1 MPREGG
7 TEGTTSSR
15 GDLLRSST
23 IHPSAFPALIST
35 MLLRFDEVY
44 KSYGGTEVLRGVT
57 FQINPRER
65 VGLVGRNGAGKTTIF
80 RLVTGEE
87 ETDRGEVILLRGLRI
102 GLLEQLPTFEGQLS
116 VRDEALNVF
125 VEIRE
130 MEAEMTRL
138 EHAMSED
145 AGAALQETMH
155 SYSDLRHAYEFA
167 GGFSYHA
174 RTEAVLAGLGFSE
187 ADLDKPA
194 VQFSGGQKAR
204 LALAKLLLS
213 EPDVL
218 LLDEPTNHLDVNAV
232 EWLED
237 YLSEYKSAF
246 VIISHDRF
254 LLDRTANKII
264 EVEGGRA
271 TVYPGNYSAFMKQRE
286 ERRLAQAREYQEQQE
301 LIARTEDF
309 IRRNIAGQKTKQAKS
324 RRKMLERIER
334 VDAVRDERV
343 GDFRLHSVARAG
355 DNVLAISDLSIGY
368 GTDALASGI
377 SFLLRRGER
386 LGIIG
391 PNGSGKTTFLKTV
404 LGEVQPIDG
413 GLTWGANVNIEYFDQ
428 ELSSLDLGSTCIEEI
443 AAVAPRA
450 TPGELR
456 SYLAKFLFAGDD
468 ILKPVAALSGGEQS
482 RLALAKLI
490 YSRANVL
497 VMDEPTN
504 HLDIPSREALEQAL
518 TEYPGTIITVSH
530 DRYFL
535 DKLATEILHFE
546 NGAATYHN
554 GSYSD
559 YYAIHHRK
567 QVIVEEP
574 RKLRT
579 MKPPSKTR
587 ANPQLGQRRRKI
599 EEIESEIAVV
609 EQQLAELTSQLAK
622 PAADWGPEDY
632 AGIGRRQEEL
642 QAQFESLYSEWETAT
657 DPAE

>member
-1 MPREGG
+1 
-7 TEGTTSSR
+7 
-15 GDLLRSST
+15 
-23 IHPSAFPALIST
+23 
-35 MLLRFDEVY
+35 MLFRFDEVY
-44 KSYGGTEVLRGVT
+44 KSYAATEVLRGVT

-80 RLVTGEE
+80 RLVTGQE

-102 GLLEQLPTFEGQLS
+102 GLLEQQPTFEGELT

-125 VEIRE
+125 TEIRA
-130 MEAEMTRL
+130 MEAEITRL
-138 EHAMSED
+138 EHAMSVASGE
-145 AGAALQETMH
+145 ALDEAMH

-167 GGFSYHA
+167 GGFSYHS
-174 RTEAVLAGLGFSE
+174 RTEAVLAGLGFGE
-187 ADLDKPA
+187 VDLDKPA
-194 VQFSGGQKAR
+194 EQLSGGQKAR

-237 YLSEYKSAF
+237 FLSEYKPAF

-264 EVEGGRA
+264 EMDGGRA
-271 TVYPGNYSAFMKQRE
+271 TVYPGNYSAYMRQRE
-286 ERRLAQAREYQEQQE
+286 ERRLVQAREYEEQQE

-334 VDAVRDERV
+334 VEAVRDERV
-343 GDFRLHSVARAG
+343 GDFRLHAVARAG
-355 DNVLAISDLSIGY
+355 DNVLSVADLSIGY
-368 GTDALASGI
+368 DTGVLATGI

-404 LGEVQPIDG
+404 LGEIEPIRG

-428 ELSSLDLGSTCIEEI
+428 ELSSLDLASTVIEEI

-456 SYLAKFLFAGDD
+456 GYLAKFLFTGDD
-468 ILKPVAALSGGEQS
+468 ILKPVVALSGGEQS

-504 HLDIPSREALEQAL
+504 HLDIPSREALERAL
-518 TEYPGTIITVSH
+518 AEFPGTIITVSH

-546 NGAATYHN
+546 DGFATYHT

-559 YYAIHHRK
+559 FYAVHHLK
-567 QVIVEEP
+567 QTVNEEP
-574 RKLRT
+574 AQRKRPAPT
-579 MKPPSKTR
+579 AAKPR
-587 ANPQLGQRRRKI
+587 AGAPARERRRTVEDI
-599 EEIESEIAVV
+599 EQEIRMLENELEELSAKLSNARSDWRPEQYAEIG
-609 EQQLAELTSQLAK
+609 K
-622 PAADWGPEDY
+622 
-632 AGIGRRQEEL
+632 RQEEISSL
-642 QAQFESLYSEWETAT
+642 LEGLYREWQAAGSV
-657 DPAE
+657 

>member
-1 MPREGG
+1 
-7 TEGTTSSR
+7 
-15 GDLLRSST
+15 
-23 IHPSAFPALIST
+23 
-35 MLLRFDEVY
+35 MLLRLDDVY
-44 KSYGGTEVLRGVT
+44 KSYGATEVLRAVT

-80 RLVTGEE
+80 RLVTRQE
-87 ETDRGEVILLRGLRI
+87 ETDRGEVVLLRGLRI
-102 GLLEQLPTFEGQLS
+102 GLLEQQPTFEGELS

-125 VEIRE
+125 TEIRA
-130 MEAEMTRL
+130 MEQEMTRL
-138 EHAMSED
+138 EHAMSD
-145 AGAALQETMH
+145 TKGNALDEAMH
-155 SYSDLRHAYEFA
+155 SYSYLRHAYEFA

-174 RTEAVLAGLGFSE
+174 RAEAVLAGLGFSDDE
-187 ADLDKPA
+187 LDKPA
-194 VQFSGGQKAR
+194 EQLSGGQKAR

-237 YLSEYKSAF
+237 FLSEYKSAF

-254 LLDRTANKII
+254 LLDRTATRII
-264 EVEGGRA
+264 EMDGGRA
-271 TVYPGNYSAFMKQRE
+271 TVYPGNYSAYTRQRE
-286 ERRLAQAREYQEQQE
+286 ERRLVQAREYEEQQE

-334 VDAVRDERV
+334 VEAVRDERV
-343 GDFRLHSVARAG
+343 GDFRLQGVARTG
-355 DNVLAISDLSIGY
+355 DNVLAVADLSIGY
-368 GTDALASGI
+368 DKDALATGI
-377 SFLLRRGER
+377 SFRLRRGER

-404 LGEVQPIDG
+404 LGELQSISG

-428 ELSSLDLGSTCIEEI
+428 ELSSLGLGSTVIEEI

-450 TPGELR
+450 TPGEMR
-456 SYLAKFLFAGDD
+456 SYLAKFLFTGDD

-504 HLDIPSREALEQAL
+504 HLDIPSREALEAAL
-518 TEYPGTIITVSH
+518 AQFPGTIITVSH

-559 YYAIHHRK
+559 FYAAHHLK
-567 QVIVEEP
+567 QTISEKPTVKKRAPAKP
-574 RKLRT
+574 RKDRAG
-579 MKPPSKTR
+579 SSTR
-587 ANPQLGQRRRKI
+587 QTSRSAEDIEHEVKVLETELG
-599 EEIESEIAVV
+599 E
-609 EQQLAELTSQLAK
+609 LAEKLSNASS
-622 PAADWGPEDY
+622 DWRPEQY
-632 AGIGRRQEEL
+632 AEIGSRQEEIS
-642 QAQFESLYSEWETAT
+642 SLLEALWSELEAAVAT
-657 DPAE
+657 RD

>member
-1 MPREGG
+1 
-7 TEGTTSSR
+7 
-15 GDLLRSST
+15 
-23 IHPSAFPALIST
+23 
-35 MLLRFDEVY
+35 MLFRLDEVY
-44 KSYGGTEVLRGVT
+44 KSYAAAEVLRGVT
-57 FQINPRER
+57 FQVNPRER

-80 RLVTGEE
+80 RLVTKQE
-87 ETDRGEVILLRGLRI
+87 ETDRGEIILLRGLRI
-102 GLLEQLPTFEGQLS
+102 GLLEQQPSFEGELN

-125 VEIRE
+125 TEIRR
-130 MEAEMTRL
+130 METEMTRL
-138 EHAMSED
+138 EHAMSEATGD
-145 AGAALQETMH
+145 ALDEAMH
-155 SYSDLRHAYEFA
+155 TYSDLRHTYEFA

-174 RTEAVLAGLGFSE
+174 RAEAVLAGLGFSDT
-187 ADLDKPA
+187 DLEKPA
-194 VQFSGGQKAR
+194 EQLSGGQKAR

-218 LLDEPTNHLDVNAV
+218 LLDEPTNHLDVDAV

-237 YLSEYKSAF
+237 FLSEYKSAF

-254 LLDRTANKII
+254 LLDRTVIKII
-264 EVEGGRA
+264 EMDGGRA
-271 TVYPGNYSAFMKQRE
+271 AVYPGNYSAYVKQRE
-286 ERRLAQAREYQEQQE
+286 ERRLVQAREYEEQQV

-334 VDAVRDERV
+334 VEAVRDERV
-343 GDFRLHSVARAG
+343 GDFRLHAVARAG
-355 DNVLAISDLSIGY
+355 DNVLSVADLSIGY
-368 GTDALASGI
+368 DSGELASGI

-404 LGEVQPIDG
+404 LGGLEPIKG

-428 ELSSLDLGSTCIEEI
+428 ELNSLDLGSTVIEEI
-443 AAVAPRA
+443 ASVAPRA

-456 SYLAKFLFAGDD
+456 SYLAKFLFTGDD
-468 ILKPVAALSGGEQS
+468 ISKPVVALSGGEQS

-518 TEYPGTIITVSH
+518 GEYPGTIITVSH

-546 NGAATYHN
+546 DGSATYHN

-559 YYAIHHRK
+559 FYAVHHLR
-567 QVIVEEP
+567 QSVREEP
-574 RKLRT
+574 APKKR
-579 MKPPSKTR
+579 
-587 ANPQLGQRRRKI
+587 
-599 EEIESEIAVV
+599 IAT
-609 EQQLAELTSQLAK
+609 APAK
-622 PAADWGPEDY
+622 PRAGVTAKERHRSVEDIEQEIKTLENELAGLSEKLSSASSDWPPERY
-632 AGIGRRQEEL
+632 AEIGGRQEEIS
-642 QAQFESLYSEWETAT
+642 SLLEVLYREWQTA
-657 DPAE
+657 AH

>member
-1 MPREGG
+1 MALV
-7 TEGTTSSR
+7 
-15 GDLLRSST
+15 LLCSGFFSQ
-23 IHPSAFPALIST
+23 
-35 MLLRFDEVY
+35 MLFRFDAVY
-44 KSYGGTEVLRGVT
+44 KAYGATEVLRGVT
-57 FQINPRER
+57 FQINPREH

-80 RLVTGEE
+80 RLVTGQE

-102 GLLEQLPTFEGQLS
+102 GLLEQQPTFEGELS

-125 VEIRE
+125 TEIRR
-130 MEAEMTRL
+130 MEEEMTRL
-138 EHAMSED
+138 EHAMSEATGD
-145 AGAALQETMH
+145 ALNEAMH
-155 SYSDLRHAYEFA
+155 SYSDLRHAYEYA

-174 RTEAVLAGLGFSE
+174 RAEAVLAGLGFSDD
-187 ADLDKPA
+187 DLNKPA
-194 VQFSGGQKAR
+194 EQLSGGQKAR
-204 LALAKLLLS
+204 LALARLLLS

-237 YLSEYKSAF
+237 FLSEYKSAF

-254 LLDRTANKII
+254 LLDRTATRII
-264 EVEGGRA
+264 EMDGGR
-271 TVYPGNYSAFMKQRE
+271 TSVYPGNYTAYTKQRE
-286 ERRLAQAREYQEQQE
+286 ERRLAQAREYEEQQE

-324 RRKMLERIER
+324 RRKMLERIDR
-334 VDAVRDERV
+334 VEAVRDERV

-355 DNVLAISDLSIGY
+355 DNVLSVDDLSIGY
-368 GTDALASGI
+368 QANVLAAGV
-377 SFLLRRGER
+377 SFMLRRGER

-391 PNGSGKTTFLKTV
+391 PNGSGKTTLLKTI
-404 LGEVQPIDG
+404 LGELKAISG

-428 ELSSLDLGSTCIEEI
+428 ELSSLDLGSTVIEEI

-456 SYLAKFLFAGDD
+456 SYLAKFLFTGDD
-468 ILKPVAALSGGEQS
+468 ILKPVVALSGGEQS

-504 HLDIPSREALEQAL
+504 HLDIPSREAFERAL
-518 TEYPGTIITVSH
+518 AEYHGTIITVSH

-546 NGAATYHN
+546 NGASTYHN

-559 YYAIHHRK
+559 FYAVHHLK
-567 QVIVEEP
+567 QTVREEP
-574 RKLRT
+574 APKKR
-579 MKPPSKTR
+579 PASKAAKSPAR
-587 ANPQLGQRRRKI
+587 LPANNRRRSV
-599 EEIESEIAVV
+599 EDLEQEIKMLESELADLTETLSSASSDWRP
-609 EQQLAELTSQLAK
+609 EQYAE
-622 PAADWGPEDY
+622 
-632 AGIGRRQEEL
+632 IGSRQEKIL
-642 QAQFESLYSEWETAT
+642 SLLEALYREWQTAAT
-657 DPAE
+657 TAN

>member
-1 MPREGG
+1 
-7 TEGTTSSR
+7 
-15 GDLLRSST
+15 
-23 IHPSAFPALIST
+23 
-35 MLLRFDEVY
+35 MLFRLDEVH
-44 KSYGGTEVLRGVT
+44 KSYGAAEVLRGVT
-57 FQINPRER
+57 FQINPREH

-80 RLVTGEE
+80 RLLTSQE
-87 ETDRGEVILLRGLRI
+87 ETDRGEVVLLRGIRI
-102 GLLEQLPTFEGQLS
+102 GLLEQQPTFQGDLT
-116 VRDEALNVF
+116 VRDETLNVF
-125 VEIRE
+125 TEIRA
-130 MEAEMTRL
+130 MEAEITRL
-138 EHAMSED
+138 EHEMSEVT
-145 AGAALQETMH
+145 GEALDEALH

-174 RTEAVLAGLGFSE
+174 RAEAVLAGLGFTE
-187 ADLDKPA
+187 ADLDNPA
-194 VQFSGGQKAR
+194 EQLSGGQKAR

-218 LLDEPTNHLDVNAV
+218 LLDEPTNHLDVNGV

-237 YLSEYKSAF
+237 FLSEYKSAF

-264 EVEGGRA
+264 EMDGGRA
-271 TVYPGNYSAFMKQRE
+271 TVYPGNYSAYIKQRE
-286 ERRLAQAREYQEQQE
+286 ERRLVQAREYEEQQE

-343 GDFRLHSVARAG
+343 GDFRLRGVARAG
-355 DNVLAISDLSIGY
+355 DNVLTGADLSIGY
-368 GTDALASGI
+368 NKGVLAGGI

-404 LGEVQPIDG
+404 LGELEPIRG

-428 ELSSLDLGSTCIEEI
+428 ELSSLDLASTVIEEI

-456 SYLAKFLFAGDD
+456 SYLAKFLFTGDD
-468 ILKPVAALSGGEQS
+468 ILKPVIALSGGEQS

-518 TEYPGTIITVSH
+518 AEYPGTIITVSH

-546 NGAATYHN
+546 GGIATYHT

-559 YYAIHHRK
+559 FYAVHHQQQAVTEVPPQRK
-567 QVIVEEP
+567 RRAASPAKP
-574 RKLRT
+574 RVGTTPKE
-579 MKPPSKTR
+579 
-587 ANPQLGQRRRKI
+587 RRRPV
-599 EEIESEIAVV
+599 EEIEQEIKTL
-609 EQQLAELTSQLAK
+609 ENELAEFSEKLSN
-622 PAADWGPEDY
+622 PSSDWRPEQY
-632 AGIGRRQEEL
+632 AEIGKRQEEISSL
-642 QAQFESLYSEWETAT
+642 LEELYREWQAASSQPESIIT
-657 DPAE
+657 

>member
-1 MPREGG
+1 
-7 TEGTTSSR
+7 
-15 GDLLRSST
+15 
-23 IHPSAFPALIST
+23 
-35 MLLRFDEVY
+35 MLFRFDDVY
-44 KSYGGTEVLRGVT
+44 KSYAATEVLRGIT

-80 RLVTGEE
+80 RLLTGKE
-87 ETDRGEVILLRGLRI
+87 ETDRGKVTQLRSLRI
-102 GLLEQLPTFEGQLS
+102 GLLEQQPTFEGELT

-125 VEIRE
+125 TEIRE

-138 EHAMSED
+138 EHEMSE
-145 AGAALQETMH
+145 AEGEALDEVMH
-155 SYSDLRHAYEFA
+155 AYSDLRHAYEFA
-167 GGFSYHA
+167 GGFTYHA
-174 RTEAVLAGLGFSE
+174 RAEAVLAGLGFSQP
-187 ADLDKPA
+187 DLDKPA
-194 VQFSGGQKAR
+194 ELLSGGQKAR
-204 LALAKLLLS
+204 LALSKLLLS
-213 EPDVL
+213 EPAVL

-237 YLSEYKSAF
+237 FLSEYKSAF

-264 EVEGGRA
+264 EMEGGRA
-271 TVYPGNYSAFMKQRE
+271 TVYTGNYSAYTRQRE
-286 ERRLAQAREYQEQQE
+286 ERRLVQAREYEEQQE

-324 RRKMLERIER
+324 RRKMLERIDR
-334 VDAVRDERV
+334 VEAVRDQRV
-343 GDFRLHSVARAG
+343 GDFRLHGVVRAG
-355 DNVLAISDLSIGY
+355 DNVLSVADLSIGY
-368 GTDALASGI
+368 DTLLATGI

-404 LGEVQPIDG
+404 LGELEPLGG

-428 ELSSLDLGSTCIEEI
+428 ELSSLDLASTVIEEI

-456 SYLAKFLFAGDD
+456 SYLAKFLFTGDD
-468 ILKPVAALSGGEQS
+468 ILKPVVALSGGEQS

-518 TEYPGTIITVSH
+518 AEYSGTIITVSH

-546 NGAATYHN
+546 DAAATYHN
-554 GSYSD
+554 GSYTD
-559 YYAIHHRK
+559 FYAIHHHK

-574 RKLRT
+574 AKQQTVKPSPKPRT
-579 MKPPSKTR
+579 
-587 ANPQLGQRRRKI
+587 NPQAGQRRRRA
-599 EEIESEIAVV
+599 EEIEAEIAAA
-609 EQQLAELTSQLAK
+609 EQQLAELTDRLAR
-622 PAADWGPEDY
+622 PAADWGPEEY
-632 AGIGRRQEEL
+632 AAIGRRQNEL
-642 QAQFESLYSEWETAT
+642 QAQLALLYSEWDAT
-657 DPAE
+657 MVGTE

>member
-1 MPREGG
+1 
-7 TEGTTSSR
+7 
-15 GDLLRSST
+15 
-23 IHPSAFPALIST
+23 
-35 MLLRFDEVY
+35 MLLRLDDVY
-44 KSYGGTEVLRGVT
+44 KSYAATEVLRAVT

-80 RLVTGEE
+80 RLVTGQE
-87 ETDRGEVILLRGLRI
+87 ETDRGEVVLLRGLRI
-102 GLLEQLPTFEGQLS
+102 GLLEQQPTFEGELS
-116 VRDEALNVF
+116 VRDEALSVF
-125 VEIRE
+125 TEIRA
-130 MEAEMTRL
+130 MEEEMTRL
-138 EHAMSED
+138 EHAMSD
-145 AGAALQETMH
+145 AKDGALDEAMH

-174 RTEAVLAGLGFSE
+174 RAEAVLAGLGFSDDE
-187 ADLDKPA
+187 LDKPA
-194 VQFSGGQKAR
+194 EQLSGGQKGR

-237 YLSEYKSAF
+237 FLSEYKSAF

-254 LLDRTANKII
+254 LLDRTATKII
-264 EVEGGRA
+264 ELDGGRA
-271 TVYPGNYSAFMKQRE
+271 TVYPGNYSAYTRQRE
-286 ERRLAQAREYQEQQE
+286 ERRLVQAREYEEQQE

-334 VDAVRDERV
+334 VEAVRDERV
-343 GDFRLHSVARAG
+343 GDFRLHGVARTG
-355 DNVLAISDLSIGY
+355 DNVLAVADLSIGY
-368 GTDALASGI
+368 DKGALATGI

-404 LGEVQPIDG
+404 LGEIQSISG

-428 ELSSLDLGSTCIEEI
+428 ELSSLDLGSTVIEEI

-456 SYLAKFLFAGDD
+456 SYLAKFLFTGDD

-504 HLDIPSREALEQAL
+504 HLDIPSREALEAAL
-518 TEYPGTIITVSH
+518 AQFPGTIITVSH

-559 YYAIHHRK
+559 YYELHHRK
-567 QVIVEEP
+567 QVIVEEESKP
-574 RKLRT
+574 RT
-579 MKPPSKTR
+579 VKPPPKPRTNSQSR
-587 ANPQLGQRRRKI
+587 QRRRA
-599 EEIESEIAVV
+599 EEIENEIATC
-609 EQQLAELTSQLAK
+609 ENQLAELNNQLAK
-622 PAADWGPEDY
+622 PAADWGREEY
-632 AGIGRRQEEL
+632 TGIGRRQDEL
-642 QAQFESLYSEWETAT
+642 QAQLESLYSEWETAT
-657 DPAE
+657 IPTE

>member
-1 MPREGG
+1 
-7 TEGTTSSR
+7 
-15 GDLLRSST
+15 
-23 IHPSAFPALIST
+23 
-35 MLLRFDEVY
+35 MLFRFDEVY
-44 KSYGGTEVLRGVT
+44 KSYAATEVLRGVT

-80 RLVTGEE
+80 RLVTGQE

-102 GLLEQLPTFEGQLS
+102 GLLEQQPTFEGELT

-125 VEIRE
+125 TEIRA
-130 MEAEMTRL
+130 MEAEITRL
-138 EHAMSED
+138 EHAMSVASGE
-145 AGAALQETMH
+145 ALDEAMH

-167 GGFSYHA
+167 GGFSYHS
-174 RTEAVLAGLGFSE
+174 RTEAVLAGLGFGE
-187 ADLDKPA
+187 VDLDKPA
-194 VQFSGGQKAR
+194 EQLSGGQKAR

-237 YLSEYKSAF
+237 FLSEYKSAF

-264 EVEGGRA
+264 EMDGGRA
-271 TVYPGNYSAFMKQRE
+271 TVYPGNYSAYMRQRE
-286 ERRLAQAREYQEQQE
+286 ERRLVQAREYEEQQE

-334 VDAVRDERV
+334 VEAVRDERV
-343 GDFRLHSVARAG
+343 GDFRLHAVARAG
-355 DNVLAISDLSIGY
+355 DNVLSVADLSIGY
-368 GTDALASGI
+368 DTGVLATGI

-404 LGEVQPIDG
+404 LGEIEPIRG

-428 ELSSLDLGSTCIEEI
+428 ELSSLDLASTVIEEI

-456 SYLAKFLFAGDD
+456 GYLAKFLFTGDD
-468 ILKPVAALSGGEQS
+468 ILKPVVALSGGEQS

-504 HLDIPSREALEQAL
+504 HLDIPSREALERAL
-518 TEYPGTIITVSH
+518 AEFPGTIITVSH

-546 NGAATYHN
+546 DGFATYHT

-559 YYAIHHRK
+559 FYAVHHLK
-567 QVIVEEP
+567 QTVNEEP
-574 RKLRT
+574 AQRKRPAPT
-579 MKPPSKTR
+579 AAKPR
-587 ANPQLGQRRRKI
+587 AGAPARERRRTVEDI
-599 EEIESEIAVV
+599 EQEIRMLENELEELSAKLSNARSDWRPEQYAEIG
-609 EQQLAELTSQLAK
+609 K
-622 PAADWGPEDY
+622 
-632 AGIGRRQEEL
+632 RQEEISSL
-642 QAQFESLYSEWETAT
+642 LEGLYREWQAAGSV
-657 DPAE
+657 

>member
-1 MPREGG
+1 
-7 TEGTTSSR
+7 
-15 GDLLRSST
+15 
-23 IHPSAFPALIST
+23 
-35 MLLRFDEVY
+35 MLLRLDDVY
-44 KSYGGTEVLRGVT
+44 KSYGATEVLRAVT

-80 RLVTGEE
+80 RLVTRQE
-87 ETDRGEVILLRGLRI
+87 ETDRGEVVLLRGLRI
-102 GLLEQLPTFEGQLS
+102 GLLEQQPTFEGELS

-125 VEIRE
+125 TEIRA
-130 MEAEMTRL
+130 MEEEMTRL
-138 EHAMSED
+138 EHAMSDTKGD
-145 AGAALQETMH
+145 ALDEAMH

-174 RTEAVLAGLGFSE
+174 RAEAVLAGLGFSDDE
-187 ADLDKPA
+187 LDKPA
-194 VQFSGGQKAR
+194 EQLSGGQKAR

-237 YLSEYKSAF
+237 FLSEYKSAF

-254 LLDRTANKII
+254 LLDRTATKII
-264 EVEGGRA
+264 EMDGGRA
-271 TVYPGNYSAFMKQRE
+271 TVYPGNYSAYTRQRK
-286 ERRLAQAREYQEQQE
+286 ERRLVQAREYDEQQE

-334 VDAVRDERV
+334 VEAVRDERV
-343 GDFRLHSVARAG
+343 GDFRLHGVARTG
-355 DNVLAISDLSIGY
+355 DNVLSVTDLSIGY

-377 SFLLRRGER
+377 SFLLRRTER

-404 LGEVQPIDG
+404 LGELQSISG

-428 ELSSLDLGSTCIEEI
+428 ELSSLDLRATVIEEI

-450 TPGELR
+450 TPGEMR
-456 SYLAKFLFAGDD
+456 SYLAKFLFTGDD

-504 HLDIPSREALEQAL
+504 HLDIPSREALEAAL
-518 TEYPGTIITVSH
+518 AQFPGTIITVSH

-559 YYAIHHRK
+559 FYAVHHLK
-567 QVIVEEP
+567 QTISEKPYVKKQLP
-574 RKLRT
+574 AKLR
-579 MKPPSKTR
+579 KDR
-587 ANPQLGQRRRKI
+587 AGSSARHRSAEDIEHEVKVLETELG
-599 EEIESEIAVV
+599 E
-609 EQQLAELTSQLAK
+609 LAEKLSNAS
-622 PAADWGPEDY
+622 ADWRPEQY
-632 AGIGRRQEEL
+632 AEIGSRQEEIS
-642 QAQFESLYSEWETAT
+642 SLLEALWSELEAAVAT
-657 DPAE
+657 RN